1 MSDFLQRTLDGLLE
15 AGPYALIGLGLT
27 LSFGVLRRINLAFG
41 ATALLAAYVGS
52 WLHVR
57 WGMPALGVWLVVIVT
72 TVAVGFYVEWVCF
85 DNADQGTSSLRRQSQ
100 VGMDLRMDGRDAT
113 VMAASFALWMQ
124 LEQLAVNFQPNHLHP
139 FPDLSSQANVQWGA
153 LNFRPDRLSV
163 FLITMALMACIT
175 VWLKRSRSGLSLRA
189 VASDST
195 AAHLSGFDISRIRY
209 AGTAL
214 SCALCGIASCAVL
227 SMDGQVTPMFGMWVL
242 LKGLTCALISGLGS
256 VRGVLGGAVLL
267 GIAEAHAQ
275 SLWGA
280 LGRDAT
286 TWGLLLL
293 ALITQASHFPSLKS
307 RFQGVQHG

>member
-1 MSDFLQRTLDGLLE
+1 MSELLQRTLDGLLE
-15 AGPYALIGLGLT
+15 AGPYALIGLSLT

-52 WLHVR
+52 WLHLR
-57 WGMPALGVWLVVIVT
+57 WGMPVLGVWLAVIAT
-72 TVAVGFYVEWVCF
+72 TVLVGFYVEWVCF
-85 DNADQGTSSLRRQSQ
+85 DKTEDIGLGLRRQSQ
-100 VGMDLRMDGRDAT
+100 VSLGLGIDAKDAT

-139 FPDLSSQANVQWGA
+139 FPDLSSQVNVQWA
-153 LNFRPDRLSV
+153 AVNFRPDRLSV
-163 FLITMALMACIT
+163 FLITMALMACFT
-175 VWLKRSRSGLSLRA
+175 VWLKRSHTGLGLRA
-189 VASDST
+189 VASDPT
-195 AAHLSGFDISRIRY
+195 AAHVCGFNISRIRY
-209 AGTAL
+209 AGNAL

-242 LKGLTCALISGLGS
+242 LKGLTCALIGGLGS

-275 SLWGA
+275 SMWGA

-293 ALITQASHFPSLKS
+293 ALLTQASHFPSQKS
-307 RFQGVQHG
+307 RFQGVQNG

>member
-1 MSDFLQRTLDGLLE
+1 MSDLLQLTLEGLLE

-27 LSFGVLRRINLAFG
+27 ISFGVLRRINLAFG

-57 WGMPALGVWLVVIVT
+57 WVVPALGVWLVVIAT
-72 TVAVGFYVEWVCF
+72 TVLVGLYVEWVCF
-85 DNADQGTSSLRRQSQ
+85 EKADYNSSDLRRQSH
-100 VGMDLRMDGRDAT
+100 VGTGLGMDARDAT
-113 VMAASFALWMQ
+113 LMAASFALWMQ

-139 FPDLSSQANVQWGA
+139 FPDFSSKVNVHWSA

-163 FLITMALMACIT
+163 FLFTMALMACAT
-175 VWLKRSRSGLSLRA
+175 AWLKRSHTGLGLRA
-189 VASDST
+189 VASDPT
-195 AAHLSGFDISRIRY
+195 AAHVCGFNVSRIRY
-209 AGTAL
+209 VGTAL
-214 SCALCGIASCAVL
+214 SCTLCGIASCAVL

-242 LKGLTCALISGLGS
+242 LKGLTCALIGGLGS

-275 SLWGA
+275 YMWGA

-293 ALITQASHFPSLKS
+293 ALLTQASQFPSFKS
-307 RFQGVQHG
+307 RIREVLYG